1 MAEMY
6 PFDPS
11 MTKAS
16 NKVVREQHVITST
29 NFRNYHYVIP
39 HFAPFFAE
47 SLTLKLRLPSGQMRD
62 LVEGRDYYLSHQFLD
77 ASATTNRMVV
87 GSISF
92 LDTDTEGVLEINYH
106 TIGGQWT
113 LTPARIIEI
122 MANNLR
128 NPRIT
133 SWEFV
138 ADVPERFPVVD
149 HPHDIQDFK
158 TMADVQRAVDGVRD
172 AVLQA
177 SGGGLSTHINDR
189 SNPHGVTKAQVGLG
203 SVQNYGIATK
213 AEAEAGVATNKYM
226 TPIRVA
232 EAIAKQ
238 GGDLVAGHASRV
250 DNPHAVTKT
259 QVGLGSVANYAVAT
273 QAESES
279 GTSNAKYMTPLR
291 VADAIKFQVG
301 NSLATHIARTDN
313 PHNVNKSQIGLFNV
327 ENYLIANAD
336 EARSGDRNDRYMTPL
351 RTTQLV
357 QQYVFGALTEHTA
370 NFSNPHNVT
379 KAQVGLGLVDN
390 FGTAT
395 AAEAQA
401 GVANDRFMTPARTA
415 QAIEALAIAPFNDHI
430 NSLNNPHQVTKGQI
444 GLGNVQNYGVATLA
458 EAQAG
463 TSNVKYMTPY
473 LVKNAV
479 AAISSEV
486 GDHALSMAN
495 PHNVT
500 KAQVGLGSVQN
511 YGIASVDDAL
521 NGASNELYM
530 TPFLTKS
537 AIDLVRTSLQLHEL
551 ARDNPHNVTKS
562 QVGLSNVQ
570 NYAIAT
576 LAEAQAGTATNKYMT
591 PYLVKQAVTAVQSE
605 IGDHATDL
613 NNPHK
618 TSKEQVGLGLVENY
632 GVATLAEMYEGTAS
646 NKYVTPK
653 GVASLTSG
661 INQTLT
667 SHILAQNNPHNV
679 TAGQVGAYSKIETDN
694 LLASSK
700 IETNNLLASKLDKT
714 GKAADSSLLNGMN
727 NEGLSQYVMT
737 SNAAEQ
743 FADILREEFNSD
755 FVRSVETEDTDSGQW
770 IEIHA
775 IDVGDYGDISGE
787 RRDGFALV
795 VGGGNTGAND
805 YSGIFTIRTCFRGTG
820 TMIVESLSS
829 KPVPSEIQFGYVHD
843 TANNKIRSYMK
854 TTAGR
859 PGFRV
864 VEIGNALGSTIV
876 STGTSTSPAG
886 LIAVTPLDIWKTV
899 ADNDASQ
906 SQAISTLT
914 NIVNSNKQA
923 VDTSIQTLSDQ
934 IANINQILQGIT
946 VV

>member
-77 ASATTNRMVV
+77 ASATTNRLVM

-149 HPHDIQDFK
+149 HPHDIHDFK

-189 SNPHGVTKAQVGLG
+189 SNPHQVTKAQVGLG

-238 GGDLVAGHASRV
+238 GGDLVTEHASRV

-313 PHNVNKSQIGLFNV
+313 PHNVNKTQIGLFNV
-327 ENYLIANAD
+327 ENYLTANAD

-395 AAEAQA
+395 VAEAQA

-430 NSLNNPHQVTKGQI
+430 NNLNNPHQVTKGQI

-500 KAQVGLGSVQN
+500 KAQVGLGNVLN
-511 YGIASVDDAL
+511 YGIAGVDDAL

-576 LAEAQAGTATNKYMT
+576 LAEAQAGTVTNKYMT

-605 IGDHATDL
+605 IGDHATSKT
-613 NNPHK
+613 NPHEVTK
-618 TSKEQVGLGLVENY
+618 AQVGLSNVDNF
-632 GVATLAEMYEGTAS
+632 ATASLSDMQAGTAT
-646 NKYVTPK
+646 NRFVTPL
-653 GVASLTSG
+653 GVKTAISAAITDT
-661 INQTLT
+661 ND
-667 SHILAQNNPHNV
+667 HIAARDNPHGV
-679 TAGQVGAYSKIETDN
+679 TAEQVGAYTQTEVDALLQNYLGRQEPAMDSNLFYGMTPDQVAEFVLLHEVAENFRDNVLSDISSAYLTKAEQENSTAETWYEIH
-694 LLASSK
+694 SM
-700 IETNNLLASKLDKT
+700 TNNATT
-714 GKAADSSLLNGMN
+714 GGS
-727 NEGLSQYVMT
+727 
-737 SNAAEQ
+737 AE
-743 FADILREEFNSD
+743 
-755 FVRSVETEDTDSGQW
+755 RS
-770 IEIHA
+770 
-775 IDVGDYGDISGE
+775 
-787 RRDGFALV
+787 DGFAIV
-795 VGGGNTGAND
+795 TVGGARTSSGRTTTLLLRTFSRITTGA
-805 YSGIFTIRTCFRGTG
+805 GIRVDVLGGQGIEAG
-820 TMIVESLSS
+820 L
-829 KPVPSEIQFGYVHD
+829 KFGYVRSNGVIKSYVRVP
-843 TANNKIRSYMK
+843 AN
-854 TTAGR
+854 G
-859 PGFRV
+859 GQVRV
-864 VEIGNALGSTIV
+864 VEYGNIQAYSGLKFTTSPSGYTEVAANDVVADLGAVATRVGNLETSSGNLSNRVGNLETTTGGHATRIGNLETAVQTIN
-876 STGTSTSPAG
+876 T
-886 LIAVTPLDIWKTV
+886 
-899 ADNDASQ
+899 
-906 SQAISTLT
+906 
-914 NIVNSNKQA
+914 
-923 VDTSIQTLSDQ
+923 
-934 IANINQILQGIT
+934 ILQGIT
-946 VV
+946 IV